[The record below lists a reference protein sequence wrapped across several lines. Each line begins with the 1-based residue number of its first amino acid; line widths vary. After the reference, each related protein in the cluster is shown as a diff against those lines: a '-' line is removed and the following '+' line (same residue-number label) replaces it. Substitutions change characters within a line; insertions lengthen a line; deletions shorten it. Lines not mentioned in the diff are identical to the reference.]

1 MAANNRGLTSKAAD
15 EISEVASNRE
25 LNTITIINSSEVNDA
40 PNATLN
46 YTNMTVVGIEPA
58 NLSVINNNSEV
69 DNDKNATLNKKKH
82 IYFISKN
89 LKIELYNLI
98 IKLCNCIINSID
110 KKFNYNYNLRHTIG
124 THFFEIISDYDYKF
138 EYFKNYNDVMSF
150 LNELLSSKLDT
161 YDFKLFTKHLIT
173 LFYLSVL
180 TLNNEFLD
188 IINDNFDLIISS
200 SKNLYYCYKN
210 KQNKNMNYKDQFLD
224 YIYRISITILFEYLY
239 TDDFKNLM
247 EKKLSDDDF
256 EIDLDNQYKL
266 HSCKIIERISLI
278 LIKKITNNTIK
289 ISDSLIINSLSNI
302 KNLIKINVYL
312 SYSRFSLKIND
323 YIHEFIETF
332 KGIYLPNTCDLLI
345 MQSLM
350 AGRSKIGKFSNLS
363 NRFVKNYFLTL
374 FVSKAKLNDLYICDD
389 VKINILRDC
398 IHNRNY
404 TSLFIKENK

>member
-1 MAANNRGLTSKAAD
+1 MEANNRGLTSQAAD
-15 EISEVASNRE
+15 KIPEVASNRE

-46 YTNMTVVGIEPA
+46 YTNLTVVGIEPV
-58 NLSVINNNSEV
+58 NLSFINNNSEV

-82 IYFISKN
+82 INFISKN
-89 LKIELYNLI
+89 LRIELYNLI

-110 KKFNYNYNLRHTIG
+110 KKINYNYNLRQTIG
-124 THFFEIISDYDYKF
+124 YDNYLIIRNYEDNNSF
-138 EYFKNYNDVMSF
+138 NNYNDVMSF
-150 LNELLSSKLDT
+150 LNELLSSNLDT
-161 YDFKLFTKHLIT
+161 YDYKLFTKHLNT
-173 LFYLSVL
+173 LFYLALL
-180 TLNNEFLD
+180 TFNNEFLD

-200 SKNLYYCYKN
+200 SKNLYYCYK
-210 KQNKNMNYKDQFLD
+210 KKENKNMNYKDQFID
-224 YIYRISITILFEYLY
+224 YIYSISISILFDYLY
-239 TDDFKNLM
+239 ITDFKNLV

-256 EIDLDNQYKL
+256 EIDLDDHYKL
-266 HSCKIIERISLI
+266 HSCKMIERISLI
-278 LIKKITNNTIK
+278 LIKKITNNTMK
-289 ISDSLIINSLSNI
+289 ISDSLIVNSLSNI
-302 KNLIKINVYL
+302 KNLIKKNVYL
-312 SYSRFSLKIND
+312 PYRMFSLKIND
-323 YIHEFIETF
+323 YIIGFIETF

-350 AGRSKIGKFSNLS
+350 SGRSKIGKFSNLS

-374 FVSKAKLNDLYICDD
+374 FVSKAKLNDLDICDD